1 MATIVVIGPPGAGK
15 GTRIA
20 DAKEKVSSI
29 ETISTGALLRKSG
42 IDTSSGA
49 LIDDDVVM
57 SLLQNK
63 INSIKSDIIILDGVP
78 RTLNQAMMMEKYGIE
93 VDHVIYLPIEEE
105 EAVRRAMNRLICPN
119 CQEGY
124 TKDGFKPSRIEG
136 ICDKCGSKLT
146 QRSDD
151 TPETVK
157 RRLKIYQTETKPILD
172 WYKAQGITIITVNTE
187 TDNNV
192 FIDALVE

>member
-15 GTRIA
+15 GTRIEN
-20 DAKEKVSSI
+20 AKEKVSGI
-29 ETISTGALLRKSG
+29 ETISMGALLRKSG

-49 LIDDDVVM
+49 LIDDETVM

-63 INSIKSDIIILDGVP
+63 INSVKSDIIILDGVP

-93 VDHVIYLPIEEE
+93 IDHVIYLPIEEE

-124 TKDGFKPSRIEG
+124 TKDVFKPSKVEG

-157 RRLKIYQTETKPILD
+157 KRLKIYQKETKPVLD
-172 WYKAQGITIITVNTE
+172 WYKAKRTMIITVQTNTSN
-187 TDNNV
+187 DV
-192 FIDALVE
+192 FIDALEE

>member
-20 DAKEKVSSI
+20 DAKEKVSGI

-49 LIDDDVVM
+49 LIDDDIVM

-124 TKDGFKPSRIEG
+124 TKDDFKPSKIEG
-136 ICDKCGSKLT
+136 ICDKCGSSLT